1 MEIYK
6 TSELIGKSSRL
17 LTKLMSLELLKSNMG
32 ITSEQ
37 WILLQLLHNRSMN
50 QKEIGE
56 LTLKNKATI
65 SSLVTYLF
73 KSGLINKTKSKRDK
87 RQMILSIT
95 KKGKSLL
102 EQSNSH
108 AFKSITKATID
119 FSEIEINV
127 LNNYLTRVINNL
139 ME

>member
-108 AFKSITKATID
+108 VFKSITKATID